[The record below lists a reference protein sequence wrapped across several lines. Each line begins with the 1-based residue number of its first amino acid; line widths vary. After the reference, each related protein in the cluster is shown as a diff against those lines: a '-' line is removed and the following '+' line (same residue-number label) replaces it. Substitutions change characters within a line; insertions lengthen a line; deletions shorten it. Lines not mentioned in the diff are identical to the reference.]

1 MSEDKGVTVG
11 DDVLRDVL
19 DVLVVKVRQGD
30 LLVRYKEV
38 TDRNNSEMALILE
51 KHGFRPLKADTF
63 KGDEPVV
70 SVSFRTPGLG
80 FAPSGDF
87 VDDCWYLPEADMK
100 RTCAVLA
107 GSGLTPVE

>member
-1 MSEDKGVTVG
+1 MG

-51 KHGFRPLKADTF
+51 KHGFDRSRPIRSRAMSRL
-63 KGDEPVV
+63 
-70 SVSFRTPGLG
+70 
-80 FAPSGDF
+80 
-87 VDDCWYLPEADMK
+87 
-100 RTCAVLA
+100 
-107 GSGLTPVE
+107 